1 MPDIEGTKDT
11 CTERIRGEGTML
23 GVFKVFN
30 PGQPAVASAI
40 LYTLSKAD
48 VFLNLFSGL
57 QNVDNNTYPPIP
69 SLDGSQ

>member
-1 MPDIEGTKDT
+1 
-11 CTERIRGEGTML
+11 ML

>member
-1 MPDIEGTKDT
+1 
-11 CTERIRGEGTML
+11 ML

-48 VFLNLFSGL
+48 VFLNLSFLTCKMWTTISTL
-57 QNVDNNTYPPIP
+57 QSPV
-69 SLDGSQ
+69 